1 MGNTG
6 FDFRRGFL
14 YHTPHAGTSTHIVK
28 DGMDQPTSAQ
38 RAPAQIGVLAPLRHS
53 LFRALWLATVFSNI
67 GTWMHDVSAAWL
79 MTTLSTEPILVAL
92 VTTAGSFPMFLLAL
106 PAGALADILDRRR
119 LLLVTQIWMLSS
131 AALLGLL
138 TVAGWTTPGVL
149 LALTAILAAG
159 AALNMPAW
167 QALTPE
173 LVPHKEV
180 PAAVSLGGVSF
191 NLARAVG
198 PALGGLLLAL
208 LGAGPVFLL
217 RAVSFVG
224 IIYVLAGWR
233 RMTKDPVF
241 PRERMLSAIRAGI
254 RYARHAPLL
263 QTVLLRTFVFM
274 IGASALWALLPLFAS
289 QHLGTGALEYGML
302 MGAIG
307 LGALLGAVLL
317 PLLRRGLTL
326 DTMMNLSM
334 LFFAMAVAACAAVT
348 EFVVLLGLMAVVGIG
363 WMVIMSTF
371 NVGAQLTVPAWVRA
385 RALSLFLVMFMAG
398 MALGSA
404 LWGWIAGIAGVPV
417 TLALS
422 GASIIV
428 GILLTNRYPL
438 REIPEASVAPS
449 LHWPLPDGL
458 RDTHPDAGP
467 VLVTIEYE
475 IDPARAQEFL
485 HAVHELAV
493 IRKRDGGM
501 EWGIFNDPAHPGRFV
516 ETYVVESWAEHLR
529 QHARFTFGDK
539 SVEDRVRE
547 FQHGKDPPVVR
558 HLLYAWRAEPRGY
571 PG

>member
-1 MGNTG
+1 
-6 FDFRRGFL
+6 
-14 YHTPHAGTSTHIVK
+14 
-28 DGMDQPTSAQ
+28 
-38 RAPAQIGVLAPLRHS
+38 
-53 LFRALWLATVFSNI
+53 
-67 GTWMHDVSAAWL
+67 

-106 PAGALADILDRRR
+106 PAGALADVLDRRR
-119 LLLVTQIWMLSS
+119 LLLVTQIWMLAS
-131 AALLGLL
+131 AALLGIL

-149 LALTAILAAG
+149 LALTAVLASG

-198 PALGGLLLAL
+198 PALGGILLAL
-208 LGAGPVFLL
+208 IGAGPVFLL
-217 RAVSFVG
+217 RAISFAG

-233 RMTKDPVF
+233 RMTKEPAF
-241 PRERMLSAIRAGI
+241 PRERMLSAMRAGV

-289 QHLGTGALEYGML
+289 QHLGAGALEYGIL

-307 LGALLGAVLL
+307 VGALLGAVLL
-317 PLLRRGLTL
+317 PLLRRGLSL
-326 DTMMNLSM
+326 DMMMNLAM
-334 LFFAMAVAACAAVT
+334 LVFAMAVAACAAVT
-348 EFVVLLGLMAVVGIG
+348 VFVILLGLMAVVGIT

-385 RALSLFLVMFMAG
+385 RALSLYLVMFMAG

-404 LWGWIAGIAGVPV
+404 LWGWIAGVAGVPV

-422 GASIIV
+422 GGSIIV
-428 GILLTNRYPL
+428 GILLTNRHPL
-438 REIPEASVAPS
+438 RELPESSVAPS
-449 LHWPLPDGL
+449 LHWPLPDAL

-475 IDPARAQEFL
+475 IDPEDTGEFL
-485 HAVHELAV
+485 HTVHELAV

-501 EWGIFNDPAHPGRFV
+501 EWGIFSDPAHPGRFV

-529 QHARFTFGDK
+529 QRARFTLGDK

-547 FQHGKDPPVVR
+547 FQRGQDPPVVR
-558 HLLYAWRAEPRGY
+558 HLLYASRSEPQAFSDG
-571 PG
+571 G